1 MTPRATYQES
11 GGKYNLIVCNPP
23 YIPTGELNKLDK
35 EVQHEPKLAL
45 DGGVDGLDYYRAI
58 VKEYKPALTRGGA
71 LMFEV
76 GMGQSMAVQ
85 QLMQA
90 NGYTGI
96 KTFRDLS
103 GVERVVSGTV

>member
-1 MTPRATYQES
+1 M
-11 GGKYNLIVCNPP
+11 CNPP

-90 NGYTGI
+90 NGIYGY
-96 KTFRDLS
+96 
-103 GVERVVSGTV
+103 